1 MHPQPH
7 PMHNHPVRVRIA
19 PSPTGDPHIGTGYT
33 AVFNAALAR
42 RRGGQFVLRIEDTD
56 QGRKVADSEGQIED
70 TLHWLGLEW
79 DEGPDVGG
87 PHAPYR
93 QSERLPLY
101 EAAAHRLFE
110 LGLAYH
116 CWCTPERLEEMRA
129 EQMRN
134 KRPTGYDRL
143 CLGKT
148 RDERARLPGFNEHPV
163 LRMRVPDHD
172 VPLSFDD
179 LIRGPTNSPMP
190 DDQIILKRD
199 GYPTYHLA
207 VVVDDHE
214 MGITHVLRGEE
225 WISSM
230 PKQLLLY
237 RFLDWQAPNFAHLPL
252 LRNPDHSK
260 ISKRKNPAGRLNWF
274 REEGFLP
281 EALLNFLALQGW
293 SMPDGREIFTFDEL
307 AANFDVERFSP
318 VGPIFDVDKLD
329 WMNGQYL
336 AALDDD
342 EFLRRAAPFL
352 PGPGQDRALRVL
364 APHLKTRVKRLK
376 QICEQVDFLYTGE
389 LELDREMLAGQGSTS
404 PTAAESLAAAEA
416 VLDRLEDFSTD
427 AIEAALEAER
437 TTRGWKPK
445 PFFMPVR
452 VAISGKA
459 HTPPLFPMLAA
470 LGKPRS
476 LTRLRDALEL
486 LASRMPVS

>member
-7 PMHNHPVRVRIA
+7 PMHNHPLRVRLA
-19 PSPTGDPHIGTGYT
+19 PSPTGDPHIGTGYV
-33 AVFNAALAR
+33 AVFNAAMAR
-42 RRGGQFVLRIEDTD
+42 QGGGKFVLRIEDTD
-56 QGRKVADSEGQIED
+56 RGRYAADSEDQIED
-70 TLHWLGLEW
+70 TLHWLGLDW
-79 DEGPDVGG
+79 DEGPDKGG

-101 EAAAHRLFE
+101 EAAALRLFE

-129 EQMRN
+129 EQARN
-134 KRPTGYDRL
+134 KKPTGYDRL

-148 RDERARLPGFNEHPV
+148 REQRALLPGFAEQPV
-163 LRMRVPDHD
+163 LRIRVPDD

-179 LIRGPTNSPMP
+179 LIRGPTNAPVP

-214 MGITHVLRGEE
+214 MGITHVLRGED

-260 ISKRKNPAGRLNWF
+260 ISKRKNPAGRLLWF

-293 SMPDGREIFTFDEL
+293 SMPDGREIFTFDDL
-307 AANFDVERFSP
+307 VANFDIERFSP
-318 VGPIFDVDKLD
+318 VGPVFDVDKLD
-329 WMNGQYL
+329 WMNGQYI

-342 EFLRRAAPFL
+342 EFLRRARPFL
-352 PGPGQDRALRVL
+352 PGAGEEDALKIL

-376 QICEQVDFLYTGE
+376 EVCEQVDFLYTGKV
-389 LELDREMLAGQGSTS
+389 ELDRDVLAGQGGAS
-404 PTAAESLAAAEA
+404 PTAADSLIAAEA
-416 VLDRLEDFSTD
+416 ALDPLEDFSVEP
-427 AIEAALEAER
+427 IEAALEAER
-437 TTRGWKPK
+437 GRRGWKPK
-445 PFFMPVR
+445 PFFMPIR
-452 VAISGKA
+452 VAISGKTR
-459 HTPPLFPMLAA
+459 TPPLVPMLGA
-470 LGKPRS
+470 LGKQRS
-476 LTRLRDALEL
+476 LARLRDGIEL
-486 LASRMPVS
+486 LTRD